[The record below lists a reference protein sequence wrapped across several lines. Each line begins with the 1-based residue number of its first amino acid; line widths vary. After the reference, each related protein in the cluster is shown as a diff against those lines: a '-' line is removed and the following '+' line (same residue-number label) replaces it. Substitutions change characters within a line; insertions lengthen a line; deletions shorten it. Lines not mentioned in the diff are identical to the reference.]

1 MSAPSKPPAATAKAL
16 NEETRRSFCETV
28 SGMLAAFG
36 AVWPEDRLLHA
47 AAEEWEEKITKA
59 ATSRLRRTRVD
70 VCMQLLS
77 DKCTERMMQLLNE
90 RSLDFWDEIESTAK
104 AEHARQPTA
113 VRAFAAFAAAVTSG
127 RHDLLSTLGIGDRL
141 RAGELDEESVANVWG
156 WTDRLMHSVVMLRIK
171 GNLKPSVL
179 DVVSKVQDTLRAHQ
193 TAAQGSGE
201 GGAAA
206 MDPMTLI
213 SQIAQDV
220 QAIPQSDMGA
230 LMGSLNADSVQVLL
244 RNLGATTPGIGD
256 AMNQMQQ
263 VLRAQEEA
271 ARAAAE

>member
-1 MSAPSKPPAATAKAL
+1 
-16 NEETRRSFCETV
+16 
-28 SGMLAAFG
+28 
-36 AVWPEDRLLHA
+36 
-47 AAEEWEEKITKA
+47 
-59 ATSRLRRTRVD
+59 
-70 VCMQLLS
+70 
-77 DKCTERMMQLLNE
+77 
-90 RSLDFWDEIESTAK
+90 
-104 AEHARQPTA
+104 
-113 VRAFAAFAAAVTSG
+113 
-127 RHDLLSTLGIGDRL
+127 
-141 RAGELDEESVANVWG
+141 
-156 WTDRLMHSVVMLRIK
+156 
-171 GNLKPSVL
+171 
-179 DVVSKVQDTLRAHQ
+179 
-193 TAAQGSGE
+193 
-201 GGAAA
+201 